1 MVMMGERLAR
11 ASLRADALYCL
22 ALGGLLASQR
32 SHLSQLTAY
41 PPDVLA
47 ATGTGTVLWGLVVA
61 RLAASDEWTGPT
73 RVVGAANVVA
83 VLALSWFGS
92 QRGGSA
98 RRFVM
103 GIAAQVGAF
112 GLSQWA
118 ALAARND

>member
-1 MVMMGERLAR
+1 MGEKLAR
-11 ASLRADALYCL
+11 LSLRTDALYCIG
-22 ALGGLLASQR
+22 LGALLASQR
-32 SHLSQLTAY
+32 RHLAELTNY

-61 RLAASDEWTGPT
+61 RLAASRGWVGPT
-73 RVVGAANVVA
+73 RIVAAGNLVA
-83 VLALSWFGS
+83 VGVLSWFGAN
-92 QRGGSA
+92 RGGSA

-118 ALAARND
+118 ALAASGD

>member
-1 MVMMGERLAR
+1 MNERLAR
-11 ASLRADALYCL
+11 LSLRIDALYCIG
-22 ALGGLLASQR
+22 LGALLANQR
-32 SHLSQLTAY
+32 KQLAELTNY

-61 RLAASDEWTGPT
+61 RLASSKSWTGPT
-73 RVVGAANVVA
+73 RLVATGNLIAVG
-83 VLALSWFGS
+83 ALSWFGAN
-92 QRGGSA
+92 RGGSA

-118 ALAARND
+118 ALAARRD